1 MAQNI
6 SDAARNRGRPVMS
19 DKEALAMRSHIADCA
34 LQLFRQEGY
43 AAISMRRLAEE
54 AGCTVM
60 TIYRY
65 FARKIDV
72 LQALWVAVF
81 NELFDKLDSIAAA
94 ETDPVRKLSAVAQ
107 GYVDFWLTNREH
119 YFLVYM
125 ASGVTQ
131 ADVRMLVD
139 DKAVMARFRL
149 IPDCLAAVVDNA
161 DRELVNFKAEY
172 LLCALNGICHN
183 LITISSYP
191 WSAADRLVQEA
202 IHGILASPVQASSS
216 TSQ

>member
-1 MAQNI
+1 
-6 SDAARNRGRPVMS
+6 
-19 DKEALAMRSHIADCA
+19 
-34 LQLFRQEGY
+34 
-43 AAISMRRLAEE
+43 
-54 AGCTVM
+54 M

-94 ETDPVRKLSAVAQ
+94 ETDPVRKLGAVAQ